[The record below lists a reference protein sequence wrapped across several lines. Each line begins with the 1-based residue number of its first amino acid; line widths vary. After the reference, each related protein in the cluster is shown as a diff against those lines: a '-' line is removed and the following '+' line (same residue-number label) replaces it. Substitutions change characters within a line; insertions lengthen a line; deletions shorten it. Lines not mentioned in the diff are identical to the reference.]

1 MTELNQE
8 QETYC
13 GFIAIVGRP
22 NVGKSTL
29 LNNIVNY
36 HVAITS
42 DKAGTTRNIIEGI
55 YNDLESQIVFV
66 DTPGINKPIDRLGK
80 VLNKQSQSQ
89 QKEVD
94 CILMVVDAKGGL
106 GRGDKEII
114 KSLNEDI
121 PTILVLNK
129 IDGLK
134 KDEIMQRI
142 VMYKDLFNFSE
153 IVPVSARSGE
163 NVKILIEVVKNY
175 LTDDIK
181 YFKDDAITSSSI
193 RFMIAEYV
201 REKLFNHLEQE
212 IPHAITCVTTSFEE
226 KEKIVNVNVDIIVDR
241 ESLKKIIIGH
251 NGEMLKNVGMESR
264 KDIEK
269 LVDKKVYLEL
279 YVKCIPNWRDKE
291 FVLKDLGFYEF

>member
-1 MTELNQE
+1 MKS
-8 QETYC
+8 
-13 GFIAIVGRP
+13 GFVSIIGRP

-55 YNDLESQIVFV
+55 YNDSESQIVFV
-66 DTPGINKPIDRLGK
+66 DTPGINKPIDKLGK

-94 CILMVVDAKGGL
+94 CILLVVDAKSGL
-106 GRGDKEII
+106 GRGDREII
-114 KSLNEDI
+114 KNLNEDI

-129 IDGLK
+129 IDAMK
-134 KDEIMQRI
+134 KEEIITRI
-142 VMYKDLFNFSE
+142 VEYNDLFAFSD

-163 NVKILIEVVKNY
+163 NVKTLISVVRKY

-193 RFMIAEYV
+193 RFMISEYV

-212 IPHAITCVTTSFEE
+212 IPHAITCFTTGYEE

-251 NGEMLKNVGMESR
+251 NGEMLKNIGMESR
-264 KDIEK
+264 KDIET
-269 LVDKKVYLEL
+269 LVGKKVYLEL

-291 FVLKDLGFYEF
+291 FILKDLGFYEF

>member
-1 MTELNQE
+1 MKS
-8 QETYC
+8 
-13 GFIAIVGRP
+13 GFVSIIGRP

-55 YNDLESQIVFV
+55 YNDSQSQIVFV
-66 DTPGINKPIDRLGK
+66 DTPGINKPIDKLGK

-94 CILMVVDAKGGL
+94 CILLVVDAKSGL
-106 GRGDKEII
+106 GRGDREII
-114 KSLNEDI
+114 KNLNADI

-129 IDGLK
+129 IDTMK
-134 KDEIMQRI
+134 KEEIMTRI
-142 VMYKDLFNFSE
+142 VEYKDLFDFSD

-163 NVKILIEVVKNY
+163 NVKTLIEVVRKY

-193 RFMIAEYV
+193 RFMISEYV

-212 IPHAITCVTTSFEE
+212 IPHAITCFTTGYEE
-226 KEKIVNVNVDIIVDR
+226 KEKIVNINVDIIVDR

-251 NGEMLKNVGMESR
+251 NGEMLKNIGMESR
-264 KDIEK
+264 KDIET
-269 LVDKKVYLEL
+269 LVGKKVYLEL

-291 FVLKDLGFYEF
+291 FILKDLGFYEF

>member
-1 MTELNQE
+1 MKS
-8 QETYC
+8 
-13 GFIAIVGRP
+13 GFVSIIGRP

-55 YNDLESQIVFV
+55 YNDSQSQIVFV
-66 DTPGINKPIDRLGK
+66 DTPGINKPIDKLGK

-94 CILMVVDAKGGL
+94 CILLVVDAKSGL
-106 GRGDKEII
+106 GRGDREII
-114 KSLNEDI
+114 KNLNADI

-129 IDGLK
+129 IDTMK
-134 KDEIMQRI
+134 KEEIMTRI
-142 VMYKDLFNFSE
+142 VEYRDLFDFSD

-163 NVKILIEVVKNY
+163 NVKTLIEVVRKY

-193 RFMIAEYV
+193 RFMISEYV

-212 IPHAITCVTTSFEE
+212 IPHAITCFTTGYEE
-226 KEKIVNVNVDIIVDR
+226 KEKIVNINVDIIVDR

-251 NGEMLKNVGMESR
+251 NGEMLKNIGMESR
-264 KDIEK
+264 KDIET
-269 LVDKKVYLEL
+269 LVGKKVYLEL

-291 FVLKDLGFYEF
+291 FILKDLGFYEF

>member
-1 MTELNQE
+1 MKS
-8 QETYC
+8 
-13 GFIAIVGRP
+13 GFVSIIGRP

-55 YNDLESQIVFV
+55 YNDSESQIVFV
-66 DTPGINKPIDRLGK
+66 DTPGINKPIDKLGK

-94 CILMVVDAKGGL
+94 CILLVVDAKSGL
-106 GRGDKEII
+106 GRGDREII
-114 KSLNEDI
+114 KNLNEDI

-129 IDGLK
+129 IDAMEK
-134 KDEIMQRI
+134 EEIITRI
-142 VMYKDLFNFSE
+142 VEYNDLFAFSD

-163 NVKILIEVVKNY
+163 NVKTLISVVRKY
-175 LTDDIK
+175 LADDIK
-181 YFKDDAITSSSI
+181 YFKADAITSSSI
-193 RFMIAEYV
+193 RFMISEYV
-201 REKLFNHLEQE
+201 REKLFNHLDQE
-212 IPHAITCVTTSFEE
+212 IPHAITCFTTGYEE
-226 KEKIVNVNVDIIVDR
+226 KERIVNVNVDIIVDR

-251 NGEMLKNVGMESR
+251 NGEMLKNIGMESR
-264 KDIEK
+264 KDIET
-269 LVDKKVYLEL
+269 LVGKKVYLEL

-291 FVLKDLGFYEF
+291 FILKDLGFYEF

>member
-1 MTELNQE
+1 MKS
-8 QETYC
+8 
-13 GFIAIVGRP
+13 GFVSIIGRP

-55 YNDLESQIVFV
+55 YNDSQSQIVFV
-66 DTPGINKPIDRLGK
+66 DTPGINKPIDKLGK

-94 CILMVVDAKGGL
+94 CILLVVDAKSGL
-106 GRGDKEII
+106 GRGDREII
-114 KSLNEDI
+114 KNLNADI

-129 IDGLK
+129 IDAMK
-134 KDEIMQRI
+134 KEEIMTRI
-142 VMYKDLFNFSE
+142 VEYKDLFDFSD

-163 NVKILIEVVKNY
+163 NVKTLIEVVRKY

-181 YFKDDAITSSSI
+181 YFKDDTITSSSI
-193 RFMIAEYV
+193 RFMISEYV

-212 IPHAITCVTTSFEE
+212 IPHAITCFTTGYEE
-226 KEKIVNVNVDIIVDR
+226 KEKIVNINVDIIVDR

-251 NGEMLKNVGMESR
+251 NGEMLKNIGMESR
-264 KDIEK
+264 KDIET
-269 LVDKKVYLEL
+269 LVGKKVYLEL

-291 FVLKDLGFYEF
+291 FILKNLGFYEF

>member
-1 MTELNQE
+1 MKS
-8 QETYC
+8 
-13 GFIAIVGRP
+13 GFVSIIGRP

-55 YNDLESQIVFV
+55 YNDSQSQIVFV
-66 DTPGINKPIDRLGK
+66 DTPGINKPIDKLGK

-94 CILMVVDAKGGL
+94 CILLVVDAKSGL
-106 GRGDKEII
+106 GRGDREII
-114 KSLNEDI
+114 KNLNADI

-129 IDGLK
+129 IDTMK
-134 KDEIMQRI
+134 KEEIMTRI
-142 VMYKDLFNFSE
+142 VEYKDLFDFSD

-163 NVKILIEVVKNY
+163 NVKTLIEVVRKY

-181 YFKDDAITSSSI
+181 YFKDDTITSSSI
-193 RFMIAEYV
+193 RFMISEYV

-212 IPHAITCVTTSFEE
+212 IPHAITCFTTGYEE
-226 KEKIVNVNVDIIVDR
+226 KEKIVNINVDIIVDR

-251 NGEMLKNVGMESR
+251 NGEMLKNIGMESR
-264 KDIEK
+264 KDIET
-269 LVDKKVYLEL
+269 LVGKKVYLEL

-291 FVLKDLGFYEF
+291 FILKDLGFYEF

>member
-1 MTELNQE
+1 MKS
-8 QETYC
+8 
-13 GFIAIVGRP
+13 GFVSIIGRP

-55 YNDLESQIVFV
+55 YNDSESQIVFV
-66 DTPGINKPIDRLGK
+66 DTPGINKPIDKLGK

-94 CILMVVDAKGGL
+94 CILLVVDAKSGL
-106 GRGDKEII
+106 GRGDREII
-114 KSLNEDI
+114 KNLNEDI

-129 IDGLK
+129 IDAMK
-134 KDEIMQRI
+134 KEEIITRI
-142 VMYKDLFNFSE
+142 VEYNDLFAFSD

-163 NVKILIEVVKNY
+163 NVKTLISVVRKY

-181 YFKDDAITSSSI
+181 YFKDGAITSSSI
-193 RFMIAEYV
+193 RFMISEYV

-212 IPHAITCVTTSFEE
+212 IPHAITCFTTGYEE

-251 NGEMLKNVGMESR
+251 NGEMLKNIGMESR
-264 KDIEK
+264 KDIET
-269 LVDKKVYLEL
+269 LVGKKVYLEL

-291 FVLKDLGFYEF
+291 FILKDLGFYEF

>member
-1 MTELNQE
+1 MKS
-8 QETYC
+8 
-13 GFIAIVGRP
+13 GFVSIIGRP

-55 YNDLESQIVFV
+55 YNDSESQIVFV
-66 DTPGINKPIDRLGK
+66 DTPGINRPIDKLGK

-94 CILMVVDAKGGL
+94 CILLVVDAKSGL
-106 GRGDKEII
+106 GRGDREII
-114 KSLNEDI
+114 KNLNEDI

-129 IDGLK
+129 IDAMK
-134 KDEIMQRI
+134 KEEIITRI
-142 VMYKDLFNFSE
+142 VEYNDLFAFSD

-163 NVKILIEVVKNY
+163 NVKTLISVVRKY

-193 RFMIAEYV
+193 RFMISEYV

-212 IPHAITCVTTSFEE
+212 IPHAITCFTTGYEE

-251 NGEMLKNVGMESR
+251 NGEMLKNIGMESR
-264 KDIEK
+264 KDIET
-269 LVDKKVYLEL
+269 LVGKKVYLEL

-291 FVLKDLGFYEF
+291 FILKDLGFYEF

>member
-1 MTELNQE
+1 MKS
-8 QETYC
+8 
-13 GFIAIVGRP
+13 GFVSIIGRP

-55 YNDLESQIVFV
+55 YNDSESQIVFV
-66 DTPGINKPIDRLGK
+66 DTPGINKPIDKLGK
-80 VLNKQSQSQ
+80 VLNKQSLSQ

-94 CILMVVDAKGGL
+94 CILLVVDAKGGL

-114 KSLNEDI
+114 KNLNGDI

-134 KDEIMQRI
+134 KDEIMTRI
-142 VMYKDLFNFSE
+142 VEYKDLYSFSD
-153 IVPVSARSGE
+153 IVPVSAKSGE
-163 NVKILIEVVKNY
+163 NVKTLIEVVRTY
-175 LTDDIK
+175 LKDDIK
-181 YFKDDAITSSSI
+181 YFKDDAITSSSV
-193 RFMIAEYV
+193 RFMIGEYV

-212 IPHAITCVTTSFEE
+212 IPHAITCFTTNFVE
-226 KEKIVNVNVDIIVDR
+226 KANIVNVNVDIIVDR

-251 NGEMLKNVGMESR
+251 NGEMLKNVGSEAR
-264 KDIEK
+264 KDIEN
-269 LVDKKVYLEL
+269 LLDKKVYLEL

-291 FVLKDLGFYEF
+291 FALKDLGFYEF

>member
-1 MTELNQE
+1 MKS
-8 QETYC
+8 
-13 GFIAIVGRP
+13 GFVSIIGRP

-55 YNDLESQIVFV
+55 YNDSESQIVFV
-66 DTPGINKPIDRLGK
+66 DTPGINKPIDKLGK

-94 CILMVVDAKGGL
+94 CILLVVDAKSGL
-106 GRGDKEII
+106 GRGDREII
-114 KSLNEDI
+114 KNLNEDI

-129 IDGLK
+129 IDAMK
-134 KDEIMQRI
+134 KEEIITRI
-142 VMYKDLFNFSE
+142 VEYNDLFAFSD

-163 NVKILIEVVKNY
+163 NVKTLISVVRKY

-193 RFMIAEYV
+193 RFMISEYV
-201 REKLFNHLEQE
+201 REKLFNHLDQE
-212 IPHAITCVTTSFEE
+212 IPHAITCFTTGYEE

-251 NGEMLKNVGMESR
+251 NGEMLKNIGMESR
-264 KDIEK
+264 KDIET
-269 LVDKKVYLEL
+269 LIGKKVYLEL

-291 FVLKDLGFYEF
+291 FILKDLGFYEF

>member
-1 MTELNQE
+1 MRS
-8 QETYC
+8 
-13 GFIAIVGRP
+13 GFVSIIGRP

-114 KSLNEDI
+114 KNLNENI

-134 KDEIMQRI
+134 KDEIIQRI
-142 VMYKDLFNFSE
+142 VLYKDLFNFSE

-163 NVKILIEVVKNY
+163 NVKTLIAVVKNY

-181 YFKDDAITSSSI
+181 YFKEDAITSSSI

>member
-1 MTELNQE
+1 MKS
-8 QETYC
+8 
-13 GFIAIVGRP
+13 GFVSIIGRP

-55 YNDLESQIVFV
+55 YNDSESQIVFV
-66 DTPGINKPIDRLGK
+66 DTPGINKPIDKLGK

-94 CILMVVDAKGGL
+94 CILLVVDAKSGL
-106 GRGDKEII
+106 GRGDREII
-114 KSLNEDI
+114 KNLNEDI

-129 IDGLK
+129 IDAMK
-134 KDEIMQRI
+134 KEEIITRI
-142 VMYKDLFNFSE
+142 VEYNDLFNFSE

-163 NVKILIEVVKNY
+163 NVKTLISVVRKY

-193 RFMIAEYV
+193 RFMISEYV
-201 REKLFNHLEQE
+201 REKLFNHLDQE
-212 IPHAITCVTTSFEE
+212 IPHAITCFTTGYEE
-226 KEKIVNVNVDIIVDR
+226 KERIVNVNVDIIVDR

-251 NGEMLKNVGMESR
+251 NGEMLKNIGMESR
-264 KDIEK
+264 KDIET
-269 LVDKKVYLEL
+269 LVGKKVYLEL

-291 FVLKDLGFYEF
+291 FILKDLGFYEF

>member
-1 MTELNQE
+1 MKS
-8 QETYC
+8 
-13 GFIAIVGRP
+13 GFVSIIGRP

-55 YNDLESQIVFV
+55 YNDSESQIVFV
-66 DTPGINKPIDRLGK
+66 DTPGINKPIDKLGK

-94 CILMVVDAKGGL
+94 CILLVVDAKSGL
-106 GRGDKEII
+106 GRGDREII
-114 KSLNEDI
+114 KNLNEDI

-129 IDGLK
+129 IDAMK
-134 KDEIMQRI
+134 KEEIITRI
-142 VMYKDLFNFSE
+142 VEYNDLFAFSD

-163 NVKILIEVVKNY
+163 NVKTLINVVRKY

-193 RFMIAEYV
+193 RFMISEYV

-212 IPHAITCVTTSFEE
+212 IPHAITCFTTGYEE
-226 KEKIVNVNVDIIVDR
+226 KEKIVNINVDIIVDR

-251 NGEMLKNVGMESR
+251 NGEMLKNIGMESR
-264 KDIEK
+264 KDIET
-269 LVDKKVYLEL
+269 LVGKKVYLEL

-291 FVLKDLGFYEF
+291 FILKDLGFYEF

>member
-1 MTELNQE
+1 MKS
-8 QETYC
+8 
-13 GFIAIVGRP
+13 GFVSIIGRP

-55 YNDLESQIVFV
+55 YNDSESQIVFV
-66 DTPGINKPIDRLGK
+66 DTPGINKPIDKLGK

-94 CILMVVDAKGGL
+94 CILLVVDAKSGL
-106 GRGDKEII
+106 GRGDREII
-114 KSLNEDI
+114 KNLNEDI

-129 IDGLK
+129 IDAMK
-134 KDEIMQRI
+134 KEEIITRI
-142 VMYKDLFNFSE
+142 VEYNDLFAFSD

-163 NVKILIEVVKNY
+163 NVKTLISVVRKY

-193 RFMIAEYV
+193 RFMISEYV
-201 REKLFNHLEQE
+201 REKLFNHLDQE
-212 IPHAITCVTTSFEE
+212 IPHAITCFTTGYEE
-226 KEKIVNVNVDIIVDR
+226 KEKIVNINVDIIVDR

-251 NGEMLKNVGMESR
+251 NGEMLKNIGMESR
-264 KDIEK
+264 KDIET
-269 LVDKKVYLEL
+269 LVGKKVYLEL

-291 FVLKDLGFYEF
+291 FILKDLGFYEF

>member
-1 MTELNQE
+1 MRS
-8 QETYC
+8 
-13 GFIAIVGRP
+13 GFVSIIGRP

-114 KSLNEDI
+114 KNLNEDI

-142 VMYKDLFNFSE
+142 VLYKDLFNFSE

-163 NVKILIEVVKNY
+163 NVKTLIAVVKNY

-181 YFKDDAITSSSI
+181 YFKEDAITSSSI

-212 IPHAITCVTTSFEE
+212 IPHAITCVTTGFEE
-226 KEKIVNVNVDIIVDR
+226 KDKIVNVNVDIIVDR
-241 ESLKKIIIGH
+241 ESLKKIDKD
-251 NGEMLKNVGMESR
+251 KN
-264 KDIEK
+264 I
-269 LVDKKVYLEL
+269 
-279 YVKCIPNWRDKE
+279 
-291 FVLKDLGFYEF
+291 

>member
-1 MTELNQE
+1 MKS
-8 QETYC
+8 
-13 GFIAIVGRP
+13 GFVSIIGRP

-55 YNDLESQIVFV
+55 YNDGESQIVFV
-66 DTPGINKPIDRLGK
+66 DTPGINKPIDKLGK

-94 CILMVVDAKGGL
+94 CILLVVDAKSGL
-106 GRGDKEII
+106 GRGDREII
-114 KSLNEDI
+114 KNLNEDI

-129 IDGLK
+129 IDAMK
-134 KDEIMQRI
+134 KEEIINRI
-142 VMYKDLFNFSE
+142 VEYNDLFAFSD

-163 NVKILIEVVKNY
+163 NVKTLISVVRKY

-193 RFMIAEYV
+193 RFMISEYV
-201 REKLFNHLEQE
+201 REKLFNHLDQE
-212 IPHAITCVTTSFEE
+212 IPHAITCFTTGYEE

-251 NGEMLKNVGMESR
+251 NGEMLKNIGMESR
-264 KDIEK
+264 KDIET
-269 LVDKKVYLEL
+269 LVGKKVYLEL

-291 FVLKDLGFYEF
+291 FILKDLGFYEF

>member
-1 MTELNQE
+1 MRS
-8 QETYC
+8 
-13 GFIAIVGRP
+13 GFVSIIGRP
-22 NVGKSTL
+22 NVGKSTI

-153 IVPVSARSGE
+153 IVPVSAKSGE
-163 NVKILIEVVKNY
+163 NVKTLIEVVKNY

-279 YVKCIPNWRDKE
+279 YVKCIPNWRDNARQPFDGKT
-291 FVLKDLGFYEF
+291 

>member
-1 MTELNQE
+1 MKS
-8 QETYC
+8 
-13 GFIAIVGRP
+13 GFVSIIGRP

-55 YNDLESQIVFV
+55 YNDSQSQIVFV
-66 DTPGINKPIDRLGK
+66 DTPGINKPIDKLGK

-94 CILMVVDAKGGL
+94 CILLVVDAKSGL
-106 GRGDKEII
+106 GRGDREII
-114 KSLNEDI
+114 KNLNADI
-121 PTILVLNK
+121 PAILVLNK
-129 IDGLK
+129 IDAMK
-134 KDEIMQRI
+134 KEEIMTRI
-142 VMYKDLFNFSE
+142 VEYKDLFDFSD

-163 NVKILIEVVKNY
+163 NVKTLIEVVRKY

-193 RFMIAEYV
+193 RFMISEYV

-212 IPHAITCVTTSFEE
+212 IPHAITCFTTGYEE
-226 KEKIVNVNVDIIVDR
+226 KEKIVNINVDIIVDR

-251 NGEMLKNVGMESR
+251 NGEMLKNIGMESR
-264 KDIEK
+264 KDIET
-269 LVDKKVYLEL
+269 LVGKKVYLEL

-291 FVLKDLGFYEF
+291 FILKDLGFYEF

>member
-1 MTELNQE
+1 MKS
-8 QETYC
+8 
-13 GFIAIVGRP
+13 GFVSIIGRP

-55 YNDLESQIVFV
+55 YNDSQSQIVFV
-66 DTPGINKPIDRLGK
+66 DTPGINKPIDKLGK

-94 CILMVVDAKGGL
+94 CILLVVDAKSGL
-106 GRGDKEII
+106 GRGDREII
-114 KSLNEDI
+114 KNLNADI
-121 PTILVLNK
+121 PTILILNK
-129 IDGLK
+129 IDAMK
-134 KDEIMQRI
+134 KEEIMTRI
-142 VMYKDLFNFSE
+142 VEYKDLFDFSD

-163 NVKILIEVVKNY
+163 NVKTLIEVVRKY

-181 YFKDDAITSSSI
+181 YFKDDTITSSSI
-193 RFMIAEYV
+193 RFMISEYV

-212 IPHAITCVTTSFEE
+212 IPHAITCFTTGYEE

-251 NGEMLKNVGMESR
+251 NGEMLKNIGMESR
-264 KDIEK
+264 KDIET
-269 LVDKKVYLEL
+269 LVGKKVYLEL

-291 FVLKDLGFYEF
+291 FILKNLGFYEF

>member
-1 MTELNQE
+1 MKS
-8 QETYC
+8 
-13 GFIAIVGRP
+13 GFVSIIGRP

-55 YNDLESQIVFV
+55 YNDSESQIVFV
-66 DTPGINKPIDRLGK
+66 DTPGINKPIDKLGK

-94 CILMVVDAKGGL
+94 CILLVVDAKSGL
-106 GRGDKEII
+106 GRGDREII
-114 KSLNEDI
+114 KNLNEDI

-129 IDGLK
+129 IDAMK
-134 KDEIMQRI
+134 KEEIITRI
-142 VMYKDLFNFSE
+142 VEYNDLFAFSD

-163 NVKILIEVVKNY
+163 NVKTLISVVRKY

-193 RFMIAEYV
+193 RFMISEYV
-201 REKLFNHLEQE
+201 REKLFNHLDQE
-212 IPHAITCVTTSFEE
+212 IPHAITCFTTGYEE

-251 NGEMLKNVGMESR
+251 NGEMLKNIGMESR
-264 KDIEK
+264 KDIET
-269 LVDKKVYLEL
+269 LVGKKVYLEL

-291 FVLKDLGFYEF
+291 FILKDLGFYEF

>member
-1 MTELNQE
+1 MKS
-8 QETYC
+8 
-13 GFIAIVGRP
+13 GFVSIIGRP

-55 YNDLESQIVFV
+55 YNDSESQIVFV
-66 DTPGINKPIDRLGK
+66 DTPGINKPIDKLGK

-94 CILMVVDAKGGL
+94 CILLVVDAKSGL
-106 GRGDKEII
+106 GRGDREII
-114 KSLNEDI
+114 KNLNEDI

-129 IDGLK
+129 IDAMK
-134 KDEIMQRI
+134 KEEIITRI
-142 VMYKDLFNFSE
+142 VEYNDLFAFSD

-163 NVKILIEVVKNY
+163 NVKTLINVVRKY

-193 RFMIAEYV
+193 RFMISEYV

-212 IPHAITCVTTSFEE
+212 IPHAITCFTTGYEE

-251 NGEMLKNVGMESR
+251 NGEMLKNIGMESR
-264 KDIEK
+264 KDIET
-269 LVDKKVYLEL
+269 LVGKKVYLEL

-291 FVLKDLGFYEF
+291 FILKDLGFYEF

>member
-1 MTELNQE
+1 MKS
-8 QETYC
+8 
-13 GFIAIVGRP
+13 GFVSIIGRP

-55 YNDLESQIVFV
+55 YNDSQSQIVFV
-66 DTPGINKPIDRLGK
+66 DTPGINKPIDKLGK

-94 CILMVVDAKGGL
+94 CILLVVDAKSGL
-106 GRGDKEII
+106 GRGDREII
-114 KSLNEDI
+114 KNLNADI
-121 PTILVLNK
+121 PTILILNK
-129 IDGLK
+129 IDAMK
-134 KDEIMQRI
+134 KEEIMTRI
-142 VMYKDLFNFSE
+142 VEYKDLFDFSD

-163 NVKILIEVVKNY
+163 NVKTLIEVVRKY

-181 YFKDDAITSSSI
+181 YFKDDTITSSSI
-193 RFMIAEYV
+193 RFMISEYV

-212 IPHAITCVTTSFEE
+212 IPHAITCFTTDYEE
-226 KEKIVNVNVDIIVDR
+226 KEKIVNINVDIIVDR

-251 NGEMLKNVGMESR
+251 NGEMLKNIGMESR
-264 KDIEK
+264 KDIET
-269 LVDKKVYLEL
+269 LVGKKVYLEL

-291 FVLKDLGFYEF
+291 FILKDLGFYEF

>member
-1 MTELNQE
+1 MRS
-8 QETYC
+8 
-13 GFIAIVGRP
+13 GFVSIIGRP

-114 KSLNEDI
+114 KNLNEDI

-142 VMYKDLFNFSE
+142 VLYKDLFNFSE

-163 NVKILIEVVKNY
+163 NVKTLIAVVKNY

-181 YFKDDAITSSSI
+181 YFKEDAITSSSI

-212 IPHAITCVTTSFEE
+212 IPHAITCVTTGFEE
-226 KEKIVNVNVDIIVDR
+226 KDKIVNVNVDIIVDR

>member
-1 MTELNQE
+1 MRS
-8 QETYC
+8 
-13 GFIAIVGRP
+13 GFVSIIGRP

-66 DTPGINKPIDRLGK
+66 DTPGINKPIDRLGN

-121 PTILVLNK
+121 PTILILNK

-163 NVKILIEVVKNY
+163 NVKTLIEVVKNY

>member
-1 MTELNQE
+1 MKS
-8 QETYC
+8 
-13 GFIAIVGRP
+13 GFVSIIGRP

-55 YNDLESQIVFV
+55 YNDSQSQIVFV
-66 DTPGINKPIDRLGK
+66 DTPGINKPIDKLGK

-94 CILMVVDAKGGL
+94 CILLVVDAKSGL
-106 GRGDKEII
+106 GRGDREII
-114 KSLNEDI
+114 KNLNEDI

-129 IDGLK
+129 IDAMK
-134 KDEIMQRI
+134 KEEIITRI
-142 VMYKDLFNFSE
+142 VEYNDLFAFND

-163 NVKILIEVVKNY
+163 NVKTLISVVRKY

-193 RFMIAEYV
+193 RFMISEYV
-201 REKLFNHLEQE
+201 REKLFNHLDQE
-212 IPHAITCVTTSFEE
+212 IPHAITCFTTGYEE
-226 KEKIVNVNVDIIVDR
+226 KERIVNVNVDIIVDR

-251 NGEMLKNVGMESR
+251 NGEMLKNIGMESR
-264 KDIEK
+264 KDIET
-269 LVDKKVYLEL
+269 LVGKKVYLEL

-291 FVLKDLGFYEF
+291 FILKDLGFYEF

>member
-1 MTELNQE
+1 MKS
-8 QETYC
+8 
-13 GFIAIVGRP
+13 GFVSIIGRP

-55 YNDLESQIVFV
+55 YNDSESQIVFV
-66 DTPGINKPIDRLGK
+66 DTPGINKPIDKLGK

-94 CILMVVDAKGGL
+94 CILLVVDAKSGL
-106 GRGDKEII
+106 GRGDREII
-114 KSLNEDI
+114 KNLNEDI

-129 IDGLK
+129 IDAMK
-134 KDEIMQRI
+134 KEEIITRI
-142 VMYKDLFNFSE
+142 VEYNDLFAFSD

-163 NVKILIEVVKNY
+163 NVKTLISVVRKY

-193 RFMIAEYV
+193 RFMISEYV
-201 REKLFNHLEQE
+201 REKLFNHLDQE
-212 IPHAITCVTTSFEE
+212 IPHAITCFTTGYEE
-226 KEKIVNVNVDIIVDR
+226 KERIVNVNVDIIVDR

-251 NGEMLKNVGMESR
+251 NGEMLKNIGMESR
-264 KDIEK
+264 KDIET
-269 LVDKKVYLEL
+269 LVGKKVYLEL

-291 FVLKDLGFYEF
+291 FILKDLGFYEF

>member
-1 MTELNQE
+1 MRS
-8 QETYC
+8 
-13 GFIAIVGRP
+13 GFVSIIGRP

-134 KDEIMQRI
+134 KDEIMQSI

-163 NVKILIEVVKNY
+163 NVKTLIEVVKNY

>member
-1 MTELNQE
+1 MKS
-8 QETYC
+8 
-13 GFIAIVGRP
+13 GFVSIIGRP

-55 YNDLESQIVFV
+55 YNDKESQIVFV
-66 DTPGINKPIDRLGK
+66 DTPGINKPIDKLGK
-80 VLNKQSQSQ
+80 VLNKQSLSQ

-94 CILMVVDAKGGL
+94 CILFVVDAKGGL
-106 GRGDKEII
+106 GRGDREII
-114 KSLNEDI
+114 KNLNEDI

-129 IDGLK
+129 IDTMK
-134 KDEIMQRI
+134 KEEIINRI
-142 VMYKDLFNFSE
+142 IEYKDLFNFSD
-153 IVPVSARSGE
+153 IVPVSAKNGD
-163 NVKILIEVVKNY
+163 NVKTLIDVVRNY
-175 LTDDIK
+175 LNDDIK
-181 YFKDDAITSSSI
+181 YFKDDAVTSSSV
-193 RFMIAEYV
+193 RFMISEYV

-212 IPHAITCVTTSFEE
+212 IPHAITCFTTGYEE

-269 LVDKKVYLEL
+269 MLDKKVYLEL

-291 FVLKDLGFYEF
+291 FILKDLGFYEF

>member
-1 MTELNQE
+1 MKS
-8 QETYC
+8 
-13 GFIAIVGRP
+13 GFVSIIGRP

-55 YNDLESQIVFV
+55 YNDSQSQIVFV
-66 DTPGINKPIDRLGK
+66 DTPGINKPIDKLGK

-94 CILMVVDAKGGL
+94 CILLVVDAKSGL
-106 GRGDKEII
+106 GRGDREII
-114 KSLNEDI
+114 KNLNADI

-129 IDGLK
+129 IDAMK
-134 KDEIMQRI
+134 KEEIMTRI
-142 VMYKDLFNFSE
+142 VEYKDLFDFSD

-163 NVKILIEVVKNY
+163 NVKTLIEVVRKY

-193 RFMIAEYV
+193 RFMISEYV
-201 REKLFNHLEQE
+201 RENLFNHLEQE
-212 IPHAITCVTTSFEE
+212 IPHAITCFTTGYEE
-226 KEKIVNVNVDIIVDR
+226 KEKIVNINVDIIVDR

-251 NGEMLKNVGMESR
+251 NGEMLKNIGMESR
-264 KDIEK
+264 KDIET
-269 LVDKKVYLEL
+269 LVGKKVYLEL

-291 FVLKDLGFYEF
+291 FILKDLGFYEF